1 MYEAYTAIPLIKKMP
16 LKVESVAAHGDKL
29 YLGTKDGNLL
39 VYTVVEKDSADGP
52 KFFVHLGF
60 SNKVFAK
67 KPITQLCVIPELNL
81 LISLSDGS
89 LSVHHLSL
97 EPNTPPID
105 CPALAKCKGCT
116 LFAVNVQEKT
126 TLTGEVKIT
135 LMLCAAVKRK
145 LELFYWKNNT
155 FCEHPQGLCVPDTPR
170 SIVWCGDESLLV
182 GFRSEYNILQLS
194 GETKQLFPTGKQP
207 EPLCLKLKEN
217 SFALSRD
224 DMTIFVNRDGL
235 PTHKY
240 AVTWS
245 EAPISLCYDYPYLL
259 SAQSFGVEVRT
270 VEPRAL
276 IQKVN
281 FLKPRLLLPCKK
293 GQLYVL
299 APSGAVWCILR
310 TPVQDQ
316 IPQVLKDKCFELA
329 LKLADLS
336 DQSEEE
342 RNASK
347 RHIQNLHAFDLFCK
361 KKFEESLNIF
371 MDLET
376 DPSHVI
382 GLFPDLLPEDYRN
395 SISYPDKVPDLRDAD
410 LEAGLYALVDYLV
423 QVRCKLLSDNQ
434 HEPALTGIVQ
444 GSKTVK
450 SKKQLLQI
458 IDTTMLKCYLET
470 NVALVAS
477 LLRLPDNFYHLDE
490 CERALKKHQ
499 KLSELIILYQQK
511 NQHEKALDLLM
522 REAHKADSP
531 LKGHERTVGYLQHL
545 GRKHMELILRYSL
558 WVLEEHPEEGLK
570 IFVEDQQEK
579 EGEALPR
586 DVVLDFLSKKAPH
599 LVIPYLKHV
608 IHKWNDQTEM
618 FHNTL
623 IHKYIESVRSLLSQ
637 QHSPVGPGEPGLV
650 GELRKDLVD
659 FLETSDRYTAENF
672 PTHLLS
678 DGLFEEAAVVM
689 GKLGRHSEAL
699 EVYIYVLSDP
709 SKAEQYCASQ
719 YNRNPERN
727 RDVFLILLQMYLQP
741 PDEGSRVLDLCR
753 RTAANIAGLP
763 SPLPIPKGCR
773 EQNLKGALK
782 ILMDHVKEIDPL
794 RALQMLPG
802 DVLVEDVR
810 GFLREVLD
818 RCTKELHA
826 AGLQRSLLFAEHL
839 QVKERCVRVKSLKIT
854 LTELDVCCVCQKRI
868 GSSAFAR
875 YPDGA
880 VVHYSCRE
888 GYESRLAS

>member
-1 MYEAYTAIPLIKKMP
+1 MHEAYAAIPILKKLP
-16 LKVESVAAHGDKL
+16 LKIESAAAHGDRL
-29 YLGTKDGNLL
+29 YLGTKEGHLL
-39 VYTVVEKDSADGP
+39 VYIVAEKDSVDGP
-52 KFFVHLGF
+52 KYAVSLKC
-60 SNKVFAK
+60 SNKAFAK
-67 KPITQLCVIPELNL
+67 KPIIQLCVIPELGL
-81 LISLSDGS
+81 LISLSEGTV
-89 LSVHHLSL
+89 SVHNLSL

-105 CPALAKCKGCT
+105 CPALAKCKGCS
-116 LFAVNVQEKT
+116 LFAVNVQEKR

-135 LMLCAAVKRK
+135 LMLCAAVRRK

-182 GFRSEYNILQLS
+182 GFKSEYNMLKLS
-194 GETKQLFPTGKQP
+194 GDTKQLFPTGKQP
-207 EPLCLKLKEN
+207 EPLCVKLREN
-217 SFALSRD
+217 SFALGRD
-224 DMTIFVNRDGL
+224 DQTIFVNREGQ

-240 AVTWS
+240 AVSWS
-245 EAPISLCYDYPYLL
+245 EAPISLCYDYPYLIGV
-259 SAQSFGVEVRT
+259 QTFGAEVKT
-270 VEPRAL
+270 VERQL

-281 FLKPRLLLPCKK
+281 LPFRPKLIVPCKK
-293 GQLYVL
+293 GQLFVVGENS
-299 APSGAVWCILR
+299 AISCF
-310 TPVQDQ
+310 VQTRVQEQ

-336 DQSEEE
+336 DQTDEE
-342 RNASK
+342 RRASK

-361 KKFEESLNIF
+361 KKFEESLTIF

-395 SISYPDKVPDLRDAD
+395 SLSYPDQVPDLRDAD

-423 QVRCKLLSDNQ
+423 QVRCKLLSDGQ
-434 HEPALTGIVQ
+434 HEPTLTGIVQ

-477 LLRLPDNFYHLDE
+477 LLRLPDNFCHLEE

-499 KLSELIILYQQK
+499 KFSELIILYQQK
-511 NQHEKALDLLM
+511 GQHEKALELLM

-531 LKGHERTVGYLQHL
+531 LKGHERTIGYLQHL
-545 GRKHMELILRYSL
+545 GRKHIELILKYSL
-558 WVLEEHPEEGLK
+558 WVLAEHPEEGLK

-579 EGEALPR
+579 GADALPR
-586 DVVLDFLSKKAPH
+586 EVVLDFLSKKAPQ
-599 LVIPYLKHV
+599 LVIPYLEHV
-608 IHKWNDQTEM
+608 IHRWNDPTEM

-623 IHKYIESVRSLLSQ
+623 IHKYIESIRSLLRQ
-637 QHSPVGPGEPGLV
+637 NSPADPGEPGPV
-650 GELRKDLVD
+650 GKLRRDLVH
-659 FLETSDRYTAENF
+659 FLQSSDRYTAENF
-672 PTHLLS
+672 PTHLLN

-699 EVYIYVLSDP
+699 EVYIYILKDP
-709 SKAEQYCASQ
+709 CKAEQYCASQ
-719 YNRNPERN
+719 YSRNPELN

-741 PDEGSRVLDLCR
+741 PDEGSRVLLCR
-753 RTAANIAGLP
+753 RTATGLVGMPP
-763 SPLPIPKGCR
+763 SLAVLQRCP
-773 EQNLKGALK
+773 EQNLEIALR
-782 ILMDHVKEIDPL
+782 ILIDHVKEIDPL

-802 DVLVEDVR
+802 DVLVSDVR
-810 GFLREVLD
+810 DFLREVLD
-818 RCTKELHA
+818 KGTKELHA

-839 QVKERCVRVKSLKIT
+839 QVKERCIRAKSLKLT
-854 LTELDVCCVCQKRI
+854 LTELDACCVCQKRI
-868 GSSAFAR
+868 GRSAFAR

-880 VVHYSCRE
+880 IVHYSCRD
-888 GYESRLAS
+888 GYELRLAS